1 MSAPDDGKHR
11 ISRVTTRSGDAGET
25 SLADGRRY
33 PKHDARIELAG
44 ALDEANSALGLVV
57 AEVDGAFAAQLR
69 RLQSRLFDLGAVV
82 ATGGSAVDWAQQTA
96 DLERGVAALNA
107 HLPPLREFVLPGG
120 GRAAAATHLARTVVR
135 RAERDWWRAAAA
147 APALRVLPCGP
158 WLNRL
163 SDYLFVLAR
172 VLAEDET
179 LWQPLKPG
187 GDAGEAQ

>member
-1 MSAPDDGKHR
+1 MSATDGKHR
-11 ISRVTTRSGDAGET
+11 IGRVTTRSGDAGET

-44 ALDEANSALGLVV
+44 ALDEANSALGALV
-57 AEVDGAFAAQLR
+57 AETAEDLAPALR

-82 ATGGSAVDWAQQTA
+82 ATGGSAVDWARQTA

-107 HLPPLREFVLPGG
+107 PLPPLREFVLPGG
-120 GRAAAATHLARTVVR
+120 GRAAAAAHLARTAAR
-135 RAERDWWRAAAA
+135 RAERAWWRAAAD
-147 APALRVLPCGP
+147 APALRTIPGGP

-172 VLAEDET
+172 TLADEET
-179 LWQPLKPG
+179 LWQPLKPAG
-187 GDAGEAQ
+187 NDGEAT